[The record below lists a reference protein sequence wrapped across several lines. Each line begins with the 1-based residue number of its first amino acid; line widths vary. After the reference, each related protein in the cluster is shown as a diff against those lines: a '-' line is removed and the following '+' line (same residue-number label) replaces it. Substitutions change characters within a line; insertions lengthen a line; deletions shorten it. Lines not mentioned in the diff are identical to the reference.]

1 MNRSVRS
8 DGRKSGAGQAGS
20 GKATVRAAHAAT
32 RAAADVLARRI
43 YENPELSDQEYRA
56 AGWCRET
63 LDKAGFVLKEVE
75 DLPTAFVAEFTGD
88 AEGPTIGLFAEY
100 DALPGIGHGC
110 GHHLIAGSAVGAGL
124 ALAQL
129 RGAFPG
135 RVKVF
140 GCPAEEALTGKPR
153 MIDTGAFDGV
163 DAALTFHA
171 YHSTSVM
178 TSCMGLRTLELAFR
192 GSRATTADPWAGSN
206 SLDGAAMTYQRINSL
221 PASIRAG
228 IRVHRLDTQG
238 GDAFGAVP
246 ERSTCHV
253 AVRANT
259 MADLESLSATVM
271 DCAQRAAESSGTTLE
286 VVAGIG
292 SEPIRYDRSLG
303 DVVQASLRE
312 LGEVVVDWPALA
324 FTDFGNVSGL
334 IPGVLFSVATW
345 PSDVPFHTRTAQ
357 EHSGRPRAFEAMH
370 TGALAMAL
378 TAVDLAATGDLGGPA
393 GAAGAAGAAE

>member
-8 DGRKSGAGQAGS
+8 TGREPGAGKAGS
-20 GKATVRAAHAAT
+20 GKDAVRATHAAT
-32 RAAADVLARRI
+32 RAAADALARKI

-56 AGWCRET
+56 ADWCRET
-63 LDKAGFVLKEVE
+63 LDKAGFILEEVE
-75 DLPTAFVAEFTGD
+75 DLPTAFVAEFNKD
-88 AEGPTIGLFAEY
+88 SEGPTIGLLAEY
-100 DALPGIGHGC
+100 DALPGVGHGC

-129 RGAFPG
+129 REAFPG

-140 GCPAEEALTGKPR
+140 GCPAEEVLTGKQR
-153 MIDTGAFDGV
+153 MIDTAAFDGV

-178 TSCMGLRTLELAFR
+178 TSCMGIRTFELAFR

-206 SLDGAAMTYQRINSL
+206 SIDGAAMTYQRINSL
-221 PASIRAG
+221 PPSIRAG
-228 IRVHRLDTQG
+228 IRVHRLDTRG

-246 ERSTCHV
+246 ERSTCHA

-259 MADLESLSATVM
+259 MADLESLSAAVL

-286 VVAGIG
+286 VTEGKG
-292 SEPIRYDRSLG
+292 SEPIRYHRSVG
-303 DVVQASLRE
+303 DAVRANLRE
-312 LGEVVVDWPALA
+312 LGEEVVEWPALA

-345 PSDVPFHTRTAQ
+345 PSDVPFHTRAAQ

-378 TAVDLAATGDLGGPA
+378 TAVDLTATGDPRGS
-393 GAAGAAGAAE
+393 AGAAE